1 MRPPVA
7 AAFTFLLAACG
18 GASPPQAA
26 VAVSMAPP
34 DERLSEILLA
44 ALEGDARLETADSLL
59 AQDAT
64 FVADGVQR
72 LEPPRF
78 AGLSPGGRVEITS
91 TRIEVRSGMAWAQVA
106 YRWISIA
113 ADRAAEGR
121 ATFVLVSTSEGAWRI
136 RHAHSS
142 SPDS

>member
-1 MRPPVA
+1 MRPAVA
-7 AAFTFLLAACG
+7 AAFTLLLAACG
-18 GASPPQAA
+18 GAAPPQSA
-26 VAVSMAPP
+26 VAVTMAPP
-34 DERLSEILLA
+34 DERLSELLLV
-44 ALEGDARLETADSLL
+44 ALEADARLETPDSLL
-59 AQDAT
+59 AQDVT

-106 YRWISIA
+106 YRWISTSA
-113 ADRAAEGR
+113 GRAAEGR